1 MFAFTKMYL
10 LASLI
15 SGFILLQSLFNG
27 GLKFHGNEQA
37 INQRTSYTVF
47 GEHDTKFSNQFDID
61 FSLSLS
67 PVEEIGY
74 ILRIKTGVNNRIF
87 NIFYDNQGNHIVFKF
102 NEEGK
107 TNLIVARMD
116 KAQLF
121 NQQWFDMKVSF
132 DLIGDSITLTIGNE
146 TFTAKNLQ
154 LQDSYHPKILF
165 GKSDHIIDVPA
176 FSIKNLS
183 IIGKETYH
191 LKKKL

>member
-132 DLIGDSITLTIGNE
+132 DLIGDSITLTIG
-146 TFTAKNLQ
+146 
-154 LQDSYHPKILF
+154 DR
-165 GKSDHIIDVPA
+165 KSVV
-176 FSIKNLS
+176 
-183 IIGKETYH
+183 
-191 LKKKL
+191 